1 MLGVSAA
8 ASPVRVAMWSGPRN
22 ISTAMMRAWENRGDT
37 AVWDEPFYAYYLNA
51 TGIDHP
57 VDSEVIAAGETDW
70 RRVVEQLLGDV
81 PDQRP
86 VFFQKHMTHHLLP
99 EIDRGWMDAVVNCFL
114 IRDPREVLASYARM
128 RSTVTVEDVGVP
140 QQAEIF
146 DFLRARRGR
155 APVVLDARDVL
166 EDPRGTLSA
175 LCARVGVEFSSR
187 MLAWPPGPRKSD
199 GVWAKHWYRSVHQS
213 SGFQPYV
220 PKGHLLPEP
229 LEPLALECE
238 PHYRRMW
245 EQRLQA

>member
-1 MLGVSAA
+1 MPRVSAA
-8 ASPVRVAMWSGPRN
+8 AWPVRVAMWSGPRN

-70 RRVVEQLLGDV
+70 RRVVERLLGDV
-81 PDQRP
+81 PDGRP

-114 IRDPREVLASYARM
+114 IRDPREVLSSYARM

-146 DFLRARRGR
+146 DFVKARCGE

-166 EDPRGTLSA
+166 EDPRGVLNA
-175 LCARVGVEFSSR
+175 LCARVGVEFSDR
-187 MLAWPPGPRKSD
+187 MLAWPPGPRESD
-199 GVWAKHWYRSVHQS
+199 GVWAKHWYHSVHQS

-220 PKGHLLPEP
+220 PKGHMLPER
-229 LEPLALECE
+229 LEPLAHECE

-245 EQRLQA
+245 VQRLTA

>member
-1 MLGVSAA
+1 MPGVSAA
-8 ASPVRVAMWSGPRN
+8 LSPVRLAMWSGPRN

-37 AVWDEPFYAYYLNA
+37 AVWDEPFYAYYLNE

-70 RRVVEQLLGDV
+70 RRVVDRLLGDV
-81 PDQRP
+81 PDERP

-114 IRDPREVLASYARM
+114 IRDPREVLSSYARM

-146 DFLRARRGR
+146 DFVKARRGE

-166 EDPRGTLSA
+166 EDPRGVLGA
-175 LCARVGVEFSSR
+175 LCAEVGVTFTDR
-187 MLAWPPGPRKSD
+187 MLAWPPGARASD

-213 SGFQPYV
+213 SEFQPYV
-220 PKGHLLPEP
+220 PKTRLLPER
-229 LEPLALECE
+229 LESLARECE
-238 PHYRRMW
+238 PHYRWLW
-245 EQRLQA
+245 EQRLTA

>member
-1 MLGVSAA
+1 MSEAA
-8 ASPVRVAMWSGPRN
+8 RPVRIAMWSGPRN

-37 AVWDEPFYAYYLNA
+37 AVWDEPFYAYYLNV

-70 RRVVEQLLGDV
+70 RRVVNRLLGDV
-81 PDQRP
+81 PDDRP

-114 IRDPREVLASYARM
+114 IRDPREVLSSYARM

-146 DFLRARRGR
+146 DFVKARRGE

-166 EDPRGTLSA
+166 EDPRGILCA
-175 LCARVGVEFSSR
+175 LCTRVDVEFSDR
-187 MLAWPPGPRKSD
+187 MLAWPPGSRESD
-199 GVWAKHWYRSVHQS
+199 GVWAKHWYHSVHRS
-213 SGFQPYV
+213 NGFQPYV
-220 PKGHLLPEP
+220 PKGHMLPDR

-245 EQRLQA
+245 EQRLKP